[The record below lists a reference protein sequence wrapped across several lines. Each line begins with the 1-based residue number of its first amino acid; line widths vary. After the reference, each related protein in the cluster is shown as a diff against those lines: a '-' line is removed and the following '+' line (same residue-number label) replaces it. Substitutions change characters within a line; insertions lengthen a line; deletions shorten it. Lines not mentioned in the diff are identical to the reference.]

1 MENNLDAINIQL
13 KLLKSLSNKYKSK
26 KEKDEI
32 RREIKFFRNKKY
44 RLEKSISIAKQS
56 ELK

>member
-13 KLLKSLSNKYKSK
+13 KLLKSLCNKYKSK

-44 RLEKSISIAKQS
+44 RLEK
-56 ELK
+56 